1 MKKYLLISTLILIF
15 GSVQA
20 QKWQTD
26 FKLATEMAAL
36 ESKPIVLVFSGSDWC
51 APCMK
56 LEKEIWSTTDFI
68 NYSNEHY
75 ILLKAD
81 FPRKSKNTVDAQ
93 QKEANKQLAERYNK
107 NGFFPLVVVLDKQ
120 GKAYGSLGYKKV
132 SPKEYI
138 ALIDAMV
145 K

>member
-1 MKKYLLISTLILIF
+1 MKMYFILSTLILIF
-15 GSVQA
+15 GSVYA

-26 FKLATEMAAL
+26 FKSATEMAAQ
-36 ESKPIVLVFSGSDWC
+36 ENKPIVLVFSGSDWC

-56 LEKEIWSTTDFI
+56 LEKEIWSTEDFI

-93 QKEANKQLAERYNK
+93 QKEANKQLAEKYNK
-107 NGFFPLVVVLDKQ
+107 SGFFPLVVVLDKQ
-120 GKAYGSLGYKKV
+120 GKVYGSLGYKKV

-138 ALIDAMV
+138 GLIDAMV

>member
-1 MKKYLLISTLILIF
+1 MKKYFILSALILIF
-15 GSVQA
+15 GSLQA

-26 FKLATEMAAL
+26 FKKATEMAAQ

-56 LEKEIWSTTDFI
+56 LEKEIWSTADFI

-93 QKEANKQLAERYNK
+93 QKEANKQLAEKYNK
-107 NGFFPLVVVLDKQ
+107 SGFFPLVVILDKQ
-120 GKAYGSLGYKKV
+120 GKVYGSLGYKKV

>member
-1 MKKYLLISTLILIF
+1 MRKYLLISALILIF
-15 GSVQA
+15 GSAMA

-26 FKLATEMAAL
+26 FKKATELSAQ
-36 ESKPIVLVFSGSDWC
+36 ENKPIVLVFSGSDWC

-56 LEKEIWSTTDFI
+56 LEKEIWSTEEFI

-93 QKEANKQLAERYNK
+93 QKEANKQLAEKYNK
-107 NGFFPLVVVLDKQ
+107 SGLFPLVVILDKL
-120 GKAYGSLGYKKV
+120 GKVHGSLGYKKV

-138 ALIDAMV
+138 GLIDAMV

>member
-1 MKKYLLISTLILIF
+1 MRKSFIIIALFLLF

-26 FKLATEMAAL
+26 FKRATEMAAQQ
-36 ESKPIVLVFSGSDWC
+36 SKPIVLVFSGSDWC

-56 LEKEIWSTTDFI
+56 LEKEIWSTPDFI

-93 QKEANKQLAERYNK
+93 QKEANKQLAEKYNK

-120 GKAYGSLGYKKV
+120 GKVYGSLGYKKV

-138 ALIDAMV
+138 GLIDAMV
-145 K
+145 H

>member
-1 MKKYLLISTLILIF
+1 MKKYFILSAIILIF
-15 GSVQA
+15 GSLQA

-26 FKLATEMAAL
+26 FKKATEMAAQAN
-36 ESKPIVLVFSGSDWC
+36 KPIVLVFSGSDWC

-56 LEKEIWSTTDFI
+56 LEKEIWSTAEFI

-75 ILLKAD
+75 IMLKAD

-93 QKEANKQLAERYNK
+93 QKEANKQLAEKYNK
-107 NGFFPLVVVLDKQ
+107 SGFFPLVVVLDKQ
-120 GKAYGSLGYKKV
+120 GKMYGSLGYKKV

-138 ALIDAMV
+138 GLIDAMV

>member
-1 MKKYLLISTLILIF
+1 MKKYFIISALILVF
-15 GSVQA
+15 GSVHA

-26 FKLATEMAAL
+26 FKKATELSAQ
-36 ESKPIVLVFSGSDWC
+36 ENKPIVLVFSGSDWC

-56 LEKEIWSTTDFI
+56 LEKEIWSTADFI

-93 QKEANKQLAERYNK
+93 QKEANKQLAEKYNK
-107 NGFFPLVVVLDKQ
+107 GGFFPLVVVLDKQ
-120 GKAYGSLGYKKV
+120 GKVYGSLGYKKV

-138 ALIDAMV
+138 GLIDAMV